1 MNKEKN
7 CNNDAGKVAP
17 IINRERC
24 EGKAACFNVC
34 PFDVFEIAKISKEER
49 NKLSLRGK
57 LKAWVHGGKQ
67 AFVYLNSI
75 RLVLSF
81 AFNERNN
88 NSNESQHKKNNH
100 HHHGSL

>member
-67 AFVYLNSI
+67 AFV
-75 RLVLSF
+75 VKPD
-81 AFNERNN
+81 
-88 NSNESQHKKNNH
+88 QC
-100 HHHGSL
+100 HGCNLCVNACPEQAITLG